1 MSLAFQTWPASSM
14 PRVLR
19 PYRIYHR
26 NEHIVYETNSLQNE
40 YCLVDPRVIFIYT
53 PFQKFRAAMWKLQI
67 STNKEAKHLLK
78 GVPPRSLSLSLSR
91 RLLLAVFLTAQKVAY
106 LHPLAS
112 ALLNG
117 TSETEYRILFFMCQ
131 RDGELFFYFR

>member
-78 GVPPRSLSLSLSR
+78 GVPPRSLSLSLSSS
-91 RLLLAVFLTAQKVAY
+91 
-106 LHPLAS
+106 AS
-112 ALLNG
+112 GSLSYCAKGCLP
-117 TSETEYRILFFMCQ
+117 TSPSLRFAERNF
-131 RDGELFFYFR
+131 